1 MLGLEGLAALEEY
14 NNQGALLGL
23 DGPEGEE
30 LNATLRRMNPVKRAR
45 TINKLANTG
54 SPSKGSRAEMEK
66 FFAELPVYIKE
77 GLVKGE
83 LRLAD
88 TMIYSIKPVNSK
100 TIKLWETQDDKE
112 VGLRNISNAKL
123 PKNQALLVSGIVLLA
138 GTAADSS
145 KDKVI
150 ATEYKGL
157 ENYPALLNGEFNL
170 KYNKKQIVPETSSH
184 VFRTANYHFVPMGYY
199 KLSNPRLIIDDVLIE
214 LTIELGSTEGIPA
227 NTYVFAALHGTITTP

>member
-1 MLGLEGLAALEEY
+1 MLGLDGLAALEEY

-23 DGPEGEE
+23 DGPEGEA
-30 LNATLRRMNPVKRAR
+30 LNNTLKRMTPVKRAR
-45 TINKLANTG
+45 TLTKLANTG
-54 SPSKGSRAEMEK
+54 APSKGSRAEMEK
-66 FFAELPVYIKE
+66 FFAELPPYIKE

-88 TMIYSIKPVNSK
+88 TMVYSIKPVTSQ

-138 GTAADSS
+138 GTAADTS
-145 KDKVI
+145 KGKVL
-150 ATEYKGL
+150 AAEYKGL

-170 KYNKKQIVPETSSH
+170 KYNKRQIVPETSNY
-184 VFRTANYHFVPMGYY
+184 VFRTSNYHFVPQGYY

-214 LTIELGSTEGIPA
+214 LTIELGSMEGIPA
-227 NTYVFAALHGTITTP
+227 NTYVYAALHGTITTP